1 MAYQQL
7 RISIAIRSPVQ
18 NGPAFALDKVNTMRR
33 SGWLYISMIMI
44 AAAIVTAQIFTHG
57 ASASSP
63 WWLFICAVAVT
74 TVLRLYRVQ
83 TPSHQA
89 YEGSTIGL
97 VAALILLPPWQFI
110 LLVLG
115 THLIEWMVALLNPKG
130 GHLQAWY
137 IQPFNIAK
145 TILSALPAYWL
156 LTVFPMPNPSA
167 VDLSSL
173 LLIILVGVSYV
184 STSQFLLGLALVL
197 ARGISFNRAGIL
209 RDGLVIEMPLA
220 MIGTMAAFLYMC
232 NPLLVILVF
241 APIALIYQSFL
252 LPKLHQEALQS
263 LEQFNAELTTANQS
277 IKQVNDE
284 LFLTLAK
291 IFDARDP
298 YVGGHAAQVA
308 TYAVAIGTELGLPP
322 EEVEI
327 LRQSGYLHDIGKI
340 AIPEAI
346 LHKPAK
352 LTDEEYEQLKEHTTL
367 GADFIATSQGLRHL
381 APFIRYH
388 HERWDGRGYPEGL
401 AGTAIP
407 LEARILNVCD
417 SVEAMASD
425 RPYHRAL
432 SIDQIIA
439 EVQRCAGTQFDPLVT
454 QAFIRI
460 AERETNRFVVNSA
473 RTVTSQR
480 AGSAQMAQPVNLK
493 RLAEIYGMTPA

>member
-1 MAYQQL
+1 M
-7 RISIAIRSPVQ
+7 
-18 NGPAFALDKVNTMRR
+18 
-33 SGWLYISMIMI
+33 
-44 AAAIVTAQIFTHG
+44 
-57 ASASSP
+57 
-63 WWLFICAVAVT
+63 
-74 TVLRLYRVQ
+74 LRLYRVQ

-97 VAALILLPPWQFI
+97 VATLILLPSWQFI
-110 LLVLG
+110 LLVLI
-115 THLIEWMVALLNPKG
+115 THLIEWVVALLNPKG

-145 TILSALPAYWL
+145 TVLSALPAYWI
-156 LTVFPMPNPSA
+156 LTAFPMPTPST
-167 VDLSSL
+167 VDLSSF

-184 STSQFLLGLALVL
+184 GTSQLLLGLALML
-197 ARGISFNRAGIL
+197 ARGISFYQAGIL

-241 APIALIYQSFL
+241 APIVLIYQSFL

-308 TYAVAIGTELGLPP
+308 TYAVAIGTELGLSP

-327 LRQSGYLHDIGKI
+327 LRQSAYLHDIGKI

-352 LTDEEYEQLKEHTTL
+352 LTEEEYQQLKEHAAI

-388 HERWDGRGYPEGL
+388 HERWDGKGYPDGL
-401 AGTAIP
+401 TATEIP

-432 SIDQIIA
+432 SSDQIIA
-439 EVQRCAGTQFDPLVT
+439 EVRRCSGTQFDPVIAE
-454 QAFIRI
+454 AFIRV
-460 AERETNRFVVNSA
+460 AEREVSQFIVNSA
-473 RTVTSQR
+473 RKVTGEHKTNLR
-480 AGSAQMAQPVNLK
+480 YMQPLNLK
-493 RLAEIYGMTPA
+493 RLAEIYEMTPA